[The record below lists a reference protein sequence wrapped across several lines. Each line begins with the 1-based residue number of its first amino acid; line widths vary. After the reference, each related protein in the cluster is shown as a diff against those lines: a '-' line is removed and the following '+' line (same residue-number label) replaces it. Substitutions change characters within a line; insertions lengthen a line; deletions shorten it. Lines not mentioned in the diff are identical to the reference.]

1 MTIVP
6 NWGAVKEE
14 REPRKLPL
22 GVLVALTMTASRGD
36 VLIQYLLNESESF
49 HNLRKICLISKK
61 KLSVIAPC

>member
-6 NWGAVKEE
+6 NCGAVKEE

-36 VLIQYLLNESESF
+36 MLIQYLLIKV
-49 HNLRKICLISKK
+49 NLFTIYE
-61 KLSVIAPC
+61 KLA